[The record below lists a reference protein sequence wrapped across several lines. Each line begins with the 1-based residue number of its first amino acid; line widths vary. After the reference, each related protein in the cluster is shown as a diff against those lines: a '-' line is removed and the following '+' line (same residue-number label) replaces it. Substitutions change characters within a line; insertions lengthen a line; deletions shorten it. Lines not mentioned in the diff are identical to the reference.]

1 VRSIYMYVD
10 SIHIYAM
17 HSYIR
22 ASYARELS
30 QDKSRKKSPRNFS
43 LNR

>member
-1 VRSIYMYVD
+1 MYVD